1 MAEGLIISDSSGIT
15 DALGKRLNLLLEGVS
30 TCACLPGFLL
40 RGNDELQDG
49 AAKWNHEF
57 PFSPPSKVMA
67 SSCTVGCSGWISGK
81 KIIPQRSGDAVE
93 HDVQGGGGITA
104 PGGVRGNG

>member
-15 DALGKRLNLLLEGVS
+15 EALGKRLNLPLEGVS
-30 TCACLPGFLL
+30 TCACLQGFLL

-49 AAKWNHEF
+49 VAKWNHEF

-81 KIIPQRSGDAVE
+81 KNYSPE
-93 HDVQGGGGITA
+93 EW
-104 PGGVRGNG
+104 